1 MKNNIRRFTA
11 LFCSAVLL
19 TAPLVFPASA
29 DEVTVLES
37 LSLENFPLPEAG
49 MTVGESMDAIEA
61 QVQTTD
67 GTRLSWAHWYKGE
80 FYYDLYE
87 DEKPDELRPE
97 SEFYP
102 GYTYTCCM
110 RIDGDL
116 AKADGTVFAFEERGY
131 SPVQIFINGEELP
144 ASQTSVRGEDD
155 IFLSWTITIPGE
167 KIPYE
172 PMVYY
177 TPYEITCKNG
187 DPVTMTAEPDF
198 PDSDGMTYSYQ
209 WYRASRQWYCTG
221 ELSSEIREPI
231 PNANSETLDTVS
243 DTVGTT
249 YYFCVIEGIAEDGT
263 VYTSASAEPR
273 TVVCVNTE
281 AYTFPYTDVSPDQ
294 WYYRYVE
301 IADKNDLIDGKTP
314 TEYVPDDDI
323 TLAECIKL
331 AACMHQLYR
340 EKEVTLTNG
349 ADGEKWYA
357 PYIRYAKDNRLILR
371 DKNSR
376 NYTEDELNSPVS
388 RAEYVN
394 IFGYT
399 MPGEGWEYINDVPM
413 GSLPDVPE
421 DHPYAANIYKM
432 YTAGILN
439 GSDTKGT
446 FHPDDPVS
454 RSETAA
460 ILVRLLDDRYRV
472 GAPAD
477 LQG

>member
-1 MKNNIRRFTA
+1 MKNNIRRSAAF
-11 LFCSAVLL
+11 LCSALL
-19 TAPLVFPASA
+19 LSPPLVVSTVA
-29 DEVTVLES
+29 EELTVLDT

-49 MTVGESMDAIEA
+49 MTVGESMDAIEE
-61 QVQTTD
+61 QLRTSE
-67 GTRLSWAHWYKGE
+67 GTSLAWAHWYKGE
-80 FYYDLYE
+80 VYFDLYE
-87 DEKPDELRPE
+87 DERPE
-97 SEFYP
+97 NLRAEVEFYA

-110 RIDGDL
+110 RIGGDL

-131 SPVQIFINGEELP
+131 SPVQISINGEELP
-144 ASQTSVRGEDD
+144 ASQTSVRDEND

-177 TPYEITCKNG
+177 TPCEITCRDG
-187 DPVTMTAEPDF
+187 DPVTVTAEPDF
-198 PDSDGMTYSYQ
+198 PDSDGMTYTYQ
-209 WYRASRQWYCTG
+209 WYRTADPSA
-221 ELSSEIREPI
+221 EVSEPI
-231 PNANSETLDTVS
+231 ENAVTETLDTVS

-249 YYFCVIEGIAEDGT
+249 YYFCVIEGTAVDGT
-263 VYTSASAEPR
+263 VSASASVEPETLVR
-273 TVVCVNTE
+273 VDTE

-294 WYYRYVE
+294 WYYSYVE

-314 TEYVPDDDI
+314 TEYVPDADI

-331 AACMHQLYR
+331 AASMHQLYH
-340 EKEVTLTNG
+340 EDEVTLENG
-349 ADGEKWYA
+349 KDGEKWYT
-357 PYIRYAKDNRLILR
+357 PYIRYAKENRLILR

-376 NYTEDELNSPVS
+376 NYTEEELNSPIS

-399 MPGEGWEYINDVPM
+399 MPGERWNAINDVPT

-421 DHPYAANIYKM
+421 EHPYAANIYKM

-439 GSDTKGT
+439 GSDAMGT

-472 GAPAD
+472 DAPAD

>member
-1 MKNNIRRFTA
+1 MKNKIRRSTA
-11 LFCSAVLL
+11 LLCSTVLL

-29 DEVTVLES
+29 DELIVLET
-37 LSLENFPLPEAG
+37 LSLEDFPLPEPG
-49 MTVGESMDAIEA
+49 MTVGESIDIIEE
-61 QVQTTD
+61 QLRISE

-87 DEKPDELRPE
+87 DEKPEKLRSE
-97 SEFYP
+97 AEFYP
-102 GYTYTCCM
+102 GHTYTCCM
-110 RIDGDL
+110 RIGGDL
-116 AKADGTVFAFEERGY
+116 AKEDGTVFDFDEHGY

-144 ASQTSVRGEDD
+144 ASQTSVRDEND
-155 IFLSWTITIPGE
+155 IFLSWSITLPGE

-177 TPYEITCKNG
+177 TPYEITCKTG

-198 PDSDGMTYSYQ
+198 PDSNGMTYSYQ
-209 WYRASRQWYCTG
+209 WYHTG
-221 ELSSEIREPI
+221 ELSSEISKPI
-231 PNANSETLDTVS
+231 PNETAETLEIVS

-263 VYTSASAEPR
+263 VYTSASTEPK
-273 TVVCVNTE
+273 TVVRVNTE

-294 WYYRYVE
+294 WYYSYVE

-314 TEYVPDDDI
+314 TEYCPDDDI

-331 AACMHQLYR
+331 AACMHQLYH
-340 EKEVTLTNG
+340 EDEVTLTNG
-349 ADGEKWYA
+349 ADGEKWYT

-399 MPGEGWEYINDVPM
+399 MPGEGWEYIIDVPM

-432 YTAGILN
+432 YTSGILN
-439 GSDTKGT
+439 GKDEKGT
-446 FHPDDPVS
+446 FGPDDPVR

-460 ILVRLLDDRYRV
+460 ILVRLLDSRYRI
-472 GAPAD
+472 G
-477 LQG
+477 

>member
-1 MKNNIRRFTA
+1 MKNKIRRSTA
-11 LFCSAVLL
+11 LLCSALLL

-29 DEVTVLES
+29 EEPIVLET

-49 MTVGESMDAIEA
+49 MTVGESTAAIEE
-61 QVQTTD
+61 QLRTTE
-67 GTRLSWAHWYKGE
+67 GTELAWAHWYKGE
-80 FYYDLYE
+80 VYYDLYAAE
-87 DEKPDELRPE
+87 QPDNLRPE

-110 RIDGDL
+110 RVDGDL

-131 SPVQIFINGEELP
+131 SPVQIFLNGEELP
-144 ASQTSVRGEDD
+144 ASQTSVRGEHD
-155 IFLSWTITIPGE
+155 IFLSYTITLPGE
-167 KIPYE
+167 KITYE

-177 TPYEITCKNG
+177 TPYEIVCKDG
-187 DPVTMTAEPDF
+187 DPITMTAEPDF

-209 WYRASRQWYCTG
+209 WYRTG
-221 ELSSEIREPI
+221 DPSAEVSEPV
-231 PNANSETLDTVS
+231 PNGNTETLEIFS

-249 YYFCVIEGIAEDGT
+249 YYFCVIEGIAVDGT
-263 VYTSASAEPR
+263 VYTSASAAPK
-273 TVVCVNTE
+273 TVVRVNTE

-294 WYYRYVE
+294 WYYSYVE

-314 TEYVPDDDI
+314 TEYVPDEDI

-331 AACMHQLYR
+331 AACMHQLYH
-340 EKEVTLTNG
+340 EDQVTLTNG
-349 ADGEKWYA
+349 ADGETWYT
-357 PYIRYAKDNRLILR
+357 PYIRYAKENRIILR

-388 RAEYVN
+388 REEYVD
-394 IFGYT
+394 IFCYA
-399 MPGEGWEYINDVPM
+399 MPGERLVYINDVPD

-421 DHPYAANIYKM
+421 DHPYASAIYKM

-439 GSDTKGT
+439 GSDAQGT
-446 FHPDDPVS
+446 FHPNDPVS